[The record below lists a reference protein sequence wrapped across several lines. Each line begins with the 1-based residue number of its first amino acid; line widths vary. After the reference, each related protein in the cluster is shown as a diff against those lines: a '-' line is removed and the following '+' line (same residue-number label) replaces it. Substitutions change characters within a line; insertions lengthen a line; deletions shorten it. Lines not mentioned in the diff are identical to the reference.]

1 MATSKPALGRRVQ
14 KSREEF
20 EFTKLK
26 IGAKP
31 KSGSTTVAGGVKDI
45 RSRSQFGQ
53 SVSKESQ
60 V

>member
-26 IGAKP
+26 TGAKP
-31 KSGSTTVAGGVKDI
+31 TTVAGGVKDI